1 MHKMHKLIQATKIMI
16 TIAEIK
22 SMTKEQRK
30 SYAQGLRPYIF
41 LYLEY
46 LGYNAGT
53 KERPRNIACPVCG
66 NGTNTPCA
74 AVDPSCYFL
83 KCFSCGEWIDVVGL
97 SQKLHGGTFSEAI
110 ADVVDTV
117 GGPLPDQV
125 AAHEPNRQRPTD
137 PERPPDVWTL
147 STDKFVKRCCAAL
160 WDYNNRHALYWLTH
174 DRGLKPDT
182 LKHFQIGFSAY
193 SQTITI
199 PTYVPFDGENVIMR
213 VKQRYLYQREE
224 RSKYAQYPGSVASV
238 PFNADALKH
247 DPYVIL
253 VEGEI
258 DAMTLWQTARDL
270 IAPVTFGSVTST
282 PDPYVWR
289 DWLKCPDVICVCG
302 DNDAPGRT
310 ADAKTYKSI
319 QRLKDI
325 RRWNGEDRTDE
336 RHVFR
341 ASLPEGVKD
350 WNEYYTSGGDVRGLI
365 ESMLSGKA

>member
-1 MHKMHKLIQATKIMI
+1 MI

-22 SMTKEQRK
+22 LMTYEQRK

-41 LYLEY
+41 LYLEQH
-46 LGYNAGT
+46 GYNAGT

-74 AVDPSCYFL
+74 AVDPSCYIL
-83 KCFSCGEWIDVVGL
+83 KCFSCGAWIDVVGL
-97 SQKLHGGTFSEAI
+97 SQNLNGYSFEAAI
-110 ADVVDTV
+110 EDVANTV
-117 GGPLPDQV
+117 GGPLPDP
-125 AAHEPNRQRPTD
+125 AAAPKPIQQRPTE

-147 STDKFVKRCCAAL
+147 SADIYVRKCCAAL
-160 WDYNNRHALYWLTH
+160 WDYKNRHALYWLTH
-174 DRGLKPDT
+174 DRGLQPDT
-182 LKHFQIGFSAY
+182 LKHFRIGY
-193 SQTITI
+193 SPNSNTITI
-199 PTYVPFDGENVIMR
+199 PTYVPFDGENVLMR
-213 VKQRYLYQREE
+213 VKQRYLSRNKE

-282 PDPYVWR
+282 PDAVMWR

-302 DNDAPGRT
+302 DNDDPGRT